1 MEPNSWLRQNVRPL
15 IALIIMVTLSLA
27 IFIKSDNPQLLDKY
41 AIWGGIVVST
51 YFGIRQIEKYINRK
65 K

>member
-1 MEPNSWLRQNVRPL
+1 MEEPRLKQIVRPL
-15 IALIIMVTLSLA
+15 IALIIMITLSVA
-27 IFIKSDNPQLLDKY
+27 IFVKAENPQLLDRY
-41 AIWGGIVVST
+41 TIWGAIVVST